1 MFMLV
6 MFFIIALL
14 NGILTS
20 RVRRQEKKIRIR
32 EERTQALY
40 QLSRE
45 LTTATGVSELS
56 DISEK
61 YISKYFG
68 LNGIIL
74 IKNEQNQL
82 ASIVPGGKRF
92 QFSENELSIVKW
104 VFRNS
109 TKAGKFTNT
118 LPASDYTFYPLI
130 GNTGNMGV
138 IAVKLINNFTQG
150 ENEFWEASVSQISA
164 KFERE
169 FLRNAAKKAD
179 LLNES
184 DKLYKTLF
192 NSISHE
198 LRIPVAT
205 IMGASDTLLMQS
217 FPEETKLRLY
227 TEINTASVR
236 LNRLIENLL
245 NISRLES
252 GMITLRY
259 DWHDVH
265 DLVNKVTG
273 NLKQELSLFKLS
285 VIIPADLPMVYI
297 DFGLIEHVLHNLI
310 LNATQH
316 APNGSRIRLKFFFDN
331 GFFTM
336 QVMDRGNG
344 FPETELASVFNKF
357 YRGKEAKAGGS
368 GLGLSI
374 VKGFVEAHKGTVTAE
389 NRQNG
394 GALFTIKIPVDKSEI
409 KQFNNQL

>member
-1 MFMLV
+1 
-6 MFFIIALL
+6 
-14 NGILTS
+14 
-20 RVRRQEKKIRIR
+20 
-32 EERTQALY
+32 
-40 QLSRE
+40 
-45 LTTATGVSELS
+45 
-56 DISEK
+56 
-61 YISKYFG
+61 
-68 LNGIIL
+68 
-74 IKNEQNQL
+74 
-82 ASIVPGGKRF
+82 
-92 QFSENELSIVKW
+92 
-104 VFRNS
+104 
-109 TKAGKFTNT
+109 
-118 LPASDYTFYPLI
+118 
-130 GNTGNMGV
+130 MGV

-150 ENEFWEASVSQISA
+150 ENEFWEASVSQISG

-217 FPEETKLRLY
+217 YPEETKLRLY

-265 DLVNKVTG
+265 DLVNKVTD

-316 APNGSRIRLKFFFDN
+316 APHGSRIRLKFFFDN

-344 FPETELASVFNKF
+344 FPETELTSVFNKF

-394 GALFTIKIPVDKSEI
+394 GALFTIKIPVELSEI
-409 KQFNNQL
+409 KQFNSQL